1 MRLAVASR
9 RRSRPSLIPL
19 IDVMLVLLFFFMLA
33 TTYTSY
39 GRTRLELAAGA
50 GAGSADEGA
59 VTRVVVLDD
68 GRLRI
73 GDRVLPAEQAIAELR
88 TASEVRLSPAPGVA
102 LQTLLAGWETLKG
115 AGIAAQLAEARP

>member
-1 MRLAVASR
+1 M
-9 RRSRPSLIPL
+9 
-19 IDVMLVLLFFFMLA
+19 
-33 TTYTSY
+33 
-39 GRTRLELAAGA
+39 
-50 GAGSADEGA
+50 
-59 VTRVVVLDD
+59 TRVVVLDD